1 LHALKKINNPTSGQ
15 IPAPYHNMAYQY
27 FLVARVGGRV
37 VAMLS
42 WLGLDICQTSE
53 SLSKKQQEFLRWL
66 QEHSPDAVHWGVEG
80 EEVRDETTAGYA
92 EVHQVGGVQAKAIEL
107 GLVDKSGIA
116 KMANIMNCKS
126 KCLEGGEW
134 VEVSREEVVKT
145 YPRLEWSAGRLV
157 VVEKPSRPKESKKR
171 GASAVAPAVA
181 SVAVPRKKRKTGT
194 VGKVTPFL
202 DSSVAMS
209 EATRWEKYNKRHHV
223 FANMK
228 TADFVGAK
236 HGEDIPVTIYAMKYG
251 KEQVIPEGNIVRKC
265 EEGFFRVVATTFQER
280 TTNAKGVICLPTGGY
295 QTRAGVVFAHF
306 EDTQRKVLAFN
317 GLPPV
322 GCVFSFDDLPL
333 DK

>member
-1 LHALKKINNPTSGQ
+1 
-15 IPAPYHNMAYQY
+15 M
-27 FLVARVGGRV
+27 VG
-37 VAMLS
+37 MLS
-42 WLGLDICQTSE
+42 WIGLDICQTSE

-66 QEHSPDAVHWGVEG
+66 QDHSPDAVHWGVEG

-92 EVHQVGGVQAKAIEL
+92 EVHHVAVVQAKAIEL

-134 VEVSREEVVKT
+134 VEVSHKEVVKT

-157 VVEKPSRPKESKKR
+157 VVEEPSRPKESKKR

-181 SVAVPRKKRKTGT
+181 SVAVPQKKRKTGT
-194 VGKVTPFL
+194 VGKVTL
-202 DSSVAMS
+202 LS
-209 EATRWEKYNKRHHV
+209 EATRWEKYSGHGV

-236 HGEDIPVTIYAMKYG
+236 PGEDIPVTIYAMKYG

-295 QTRAGVVFAHF
+295 QTRAGVVFARF

-333 DK
+333 DE